1 MIHDQ
6 CTATVRDIRAEDFAA
21 ELTSAAYPLV
31 LRRGMKKS
39 WIEVELGL
47 WEGLVETVK
56 TWARRR
62 QPAASGVSEAWRIG
76 LLGAVTASALSFAL
90 DSGIDRPRP
99 DMESALY
106 QALGRVIR
114 TSSHVN

>member
-1 MIHDQ
+1 MSHNQRPAPHRD
-6 CTATVRDIRAEDFAA
+6 VRLENLAA
-21 ELTSAAYPLV
+21 ELTSAAYALV
-31 LRRGMKKS
+31 LRRGLKKP

-47 WEGLVETVK
+47 WKGLVETAE

-62 QPAASGVSEAWRIG
+62 QPAASGVSEAGRIG
-76 LLGAVTASALSFAL
+76 LLGAVTASALSVAQ

-99 DMESALY
+99 DVESGLY

-114 TSSHVN
+114 KSSHVN